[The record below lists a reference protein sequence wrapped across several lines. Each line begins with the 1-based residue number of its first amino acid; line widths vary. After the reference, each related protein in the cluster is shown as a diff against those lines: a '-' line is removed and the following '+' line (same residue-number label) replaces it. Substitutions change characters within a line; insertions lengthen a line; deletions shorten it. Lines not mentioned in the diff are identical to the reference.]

1 MKILIVGSNAA
12 LSESLIPILSKEYE
26 VIKAARENADLCLDL
41 EKEINI
47 PVDIDVIINVAAYFD
62 TDTSNI
68 IKAYEA
74 NTIGVLKLC
83 LEAKKQKIKHFIQIS
98 SASAYASSS
107 SPYYTQYAISK
118 RHADEI
124 VDYFCNVNKIPLA
137 VIRPSQIYGD
147 SNSFR
152 RNQPFFYTMI
162 DRAECGEDI
171 TIYGAHD
178 PLRNYIHADDVAYSI
193 YEVIKQ
199 RIEGIFSCMYPQNT
213 SFAEIAETALC
224 VYNSNGKVVFLK
236 EQKDIPDNIFE
247 KDLHLY
253 EAINRF
259 PQIDLKIGI
268 KRIKDFRS
276 KI

>member
-1 MKILIVGSNAA
+1 MKILLVGSNAA

-26 VIKAARENADLCLDL
+26 VIKAARKNADLCLDL

-47 PVDIDVIINVAAYFD
+47 PIDVDVIVNVAAYFD
-62 TDTSNI
+62 TDTANI
-68 IKAYEA
+68 IKSYET
-74 NTIGVLKLC
+74 NTIGALKLC

-98 SASAYASSS
+98 SAFASASSN

-118 RHADEI
+118 RHTDEI
-124 VDYFCNVNKIPLA
+124 VEYFCNTNQIPLA

-152 RNQPFFYTMI
+152 KNQPFFYTMI

-171 TIYGAHD
+171 TIYGSHN

-193 YEVIKQ
+193 YEIIIQK
-199 RIEGIFSCMYPQNT
+199 IEGVFSCMYPQNT
-213 SFAEIAETALC
+213 SFAEIAEAAFD
-224 VYNSNGKVVFLK
+224 VFNSNGKTVFLK

-253 EAINRF
+253 ETINRF
-259 PQIDLKIGI
+259 PQIDLKTGI
-268 KRIKDFRS
+268 KRIKDFRN
-276 KI
+276 KK